1 MEMVPNRAGI
11 EDIAFSG
18 RRKRE
23 DTMPEYVEDETETT
37 DEDPEQDQQPNQ
49 RPNQH
54 PSQPIEQ
61 QPDGTWILGR
71 GADRWIPSKNQLGN
85 MRWLVER
92 DLRNEL
98 GVPPVYARDDEKIEF
113 HKRQLAL
120 LDLAKQ
126 APRCEHVFTD
136 GRCCKAPRVKKGKLC
151 YAHTLMEEK
160 RPLELNLPPLEDAN
174 AVMLW
179 LMDVLRGLAEGRTT
193 EKTAGIMLY
202 GLQLAMVNA
211 RFTTLH
217 DTDHKEMVRKAPG
230 NRRDRRNRASSPT
243 SEGRATPTFTAKDVE
258 VAKKEEQRELATVTS
273 RSEEKALRQRA
284 QRNTEEEA
292 DKEIAAKDAEVAE
305 AKVGEKEG
313 QEQSPG
319 SRIENGS
326 KLQNAE
332 GIPGVE
338 SAKSIFFG
346 VEAGEGVADNRP
358 VSPLSEPQRK
368 SSQSEVLMIPKEEVE
383 HHARR

>member
-1 MEMVPNRAGI
+1 
-11 EDIAFSG
+11 
-18 RRKRE
+18 
-23 DTMPEYVEDETETT
+23 MPEYVQ
-37 DEDPEQDQQPNQ
+37 EQTKPTNGNSQQEQQPC
-49 RPNQH
+49 
-54 PSQPIEQ
+54 PIEV
-61 QPDGTWILGR
+61 QPDGTWILAR
-71 GADRWIPSKNQLGN
+71 GADRWIPSENQIRDL
-85 MRWLVER
+85 RWVVER
-92 DLRNEL
+92 DLRREL
-98 GVPPVYARDDEKIEF
+98 GVPPKTALNKDKIEF

-211 RFTTLH
+211 RFTTFQ

-230 NRRDRRNRASSPT
+230 DRRNRRNRASSPG
-243 SEGRATPTFTAKDVE
+243 SERKALLLRAQRSTEEEPAGDFTAEIAE
-258 VAKKEEQRELATVTS
+258 VAKEEEPEAGTALRVENSLEPRNAEVESQEKGAASRVEE
-273 RSEEKALRQRA
+273 RSE
-284 QRNTEEEA
+284 
-292 DKEIAAKDAEVAE
+292 
-305 AKVGEKEG
+305 
-313 QEQSPG
+313 P
-319 SRIENGS
+319 
-326 KLQNAE
+326 QNAAVN
-332 GIPGVE
+332 PGVE

-346 VEAGEGVADNRP
+346 VEAGEGVAGNRP
-358 VSPLSEPQRK
+358 VMPPPEPPRK
-368 SSQSEVLMIPKEEVE
+368 SSQSEVLMIPKDVE
-383 HHARR
+383 HHAGR